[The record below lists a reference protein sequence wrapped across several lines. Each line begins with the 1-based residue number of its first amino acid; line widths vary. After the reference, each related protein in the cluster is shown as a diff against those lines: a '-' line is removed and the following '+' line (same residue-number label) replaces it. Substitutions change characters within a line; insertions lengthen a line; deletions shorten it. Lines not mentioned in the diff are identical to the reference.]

1 MSANK
6 KIITVIGGTGAQGRP
21 VIEALVAA
29 PSLFSVR
36 VLTRDANHEL
46 AKELVA
52 KYGVEIVEGSV
63 LDDAAVAKAFKGAY
77 GAFVNIDTF
86 TVGEVAELHAGVR
99 AYELA
104 CAAGVEHFVWSSLD
118 YKLKDNKYD
127 DRYGAPHYNVK
138 GRVWEFIK
146 SQAKD
151 GDMLCSL
158 LITGPYTESLG
169 SIYAPI
175 GQRKSDGA
183 VVFALPWGAPEA
195 NLRFP
200 FISLPDI
207 AFFARWIFDN
217 PPSKGTVKE
226 VPIMSQFISGPELAQ
241 AFQNATGQ
249 RAVYVPQTIEEYVAS
264 LPFKDMPLNAD
275 DKSPDLKKWTWGQ
288 FFTTSMRQWI
298 EPEQLL
304 RDRDMA
310 WIKSIHPG
318 TLSVEQWMKATGY
331 NGIPGKN
338 PLKRWEAARPQ
349 RLGLEHLLE

>member
-1 MSANK
+1 MSSNK

-29 PSLFSVR
+29 ASPFSVR
-36 VLTRDANHEL
+36 ILTRDANHAL

-63 LDDAAVAKAFKGAY
+63 LDDAAVAKACKGAY
-77 GAFVNIDTF
+77 GAFVNLDTF
-86 TVGEVAELHAGVR
+86 TLGEVAELHAGVR

-104 CAAGVEHFVWSSLD
+104 CAAGVKHFVWSSLD
-118 YKLKDNKYD
+118 YKLKSNNYD
-127 DRYGAPHYNVK
+127 DRYGAPHYNAK

-151 GDMLCSL
+151 GDMLCSVL
-158 LITGPYTESLG
+158 VTGPYMESLG

-183 VVFALPWGAPEA
+183 VVFALPWGAA
-195 NLRFP
+195 DSNLRFP
-200 FISLPDI
+200 FIALPDI

-241 AFQNATGQ
+241 AFQNVTGQ

-264 LPFKDMPLNAD
+264 LPFKDMPLAANDTSPNA
-275 DKSPDLKKWTWGQ
+275 KKWTWGR
-288 FFTTSMRQWI
+288 FFTTSMRLWT
-298 EPEQLL
+298 EPGQLL

-310 WIKSIHPG
+310 WIKSVHPG
-318 TLSVEQWMKATGY
+318 TMTVESWMKATGY
-331 NGIPGKN
+331 DGAAGKDV
-338 PLKRWEAARPQ
+338 LKRWEAATPQ
-349 RLGLEHLLE
+349 RIGVEHLLE